1 MKIKKNRIFSNLGG
15 VVRTITFL
23 YISLAG
29 TIFVIAM
36 VALTIDIVLRYGANS
51 SISGLHEAVVIAFVY
66 VVMLG
71 AVALYSKNEDI
82 VVSIFVSKFP
92 NNLQILTGFFVHTI
106 IALTMLIVCHET
118 VLLTSVQMQVPTPQL
133 GWPLGVQWI
142 PLAIA
147 SGTIFAFSLLELWAH
162 FLWWKSG
169 SRPFVWQKR
178 QSDNDYF

>member
-1 MKIKKNRIFSNLGG
+1 MKFEENHIFLKFGRA
-15 VVRTITFL
+15 VRAITSL
-23 YISLAG
+23 YMNLAG
-29 TIFVIAM
+29 AIFILAM
-36 VALTIDIVLRYGANS
+36 VALTIDILLRYGANS

-82 VVSIFVSKFP
+82 VVSVFVSKFP
-92 NNLQILTGFFVHTI
+92 LNIQILIGFLVHII
-106 IALTMLIVCHET
+106 IASTMLIVCQQT

-147 SGTIFAFSLLELWAH
+147 SGTIFAFSFMELWAH
-162 FLWWKSG
+162 FLWWKLG

-178 QSDNDYF
+178 QSDKEYL